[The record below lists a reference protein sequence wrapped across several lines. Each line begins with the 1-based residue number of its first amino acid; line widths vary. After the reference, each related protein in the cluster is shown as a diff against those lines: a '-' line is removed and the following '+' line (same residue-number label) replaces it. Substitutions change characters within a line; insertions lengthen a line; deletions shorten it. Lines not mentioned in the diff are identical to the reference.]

1 VGNDTYC
8 RIEGKEEYPTN
19 NNKEAKWI
27 DHILRHV
34 IEGNIE
40 GGI

>member
-1 VGNDTYC
+1 MKRIAG
-8 RIEGKEEYPTN
+8 IEGGEEYPTN
-19 NNKEAKWI
+19 NKQEAKWI

-40 GGI
+40 EWI